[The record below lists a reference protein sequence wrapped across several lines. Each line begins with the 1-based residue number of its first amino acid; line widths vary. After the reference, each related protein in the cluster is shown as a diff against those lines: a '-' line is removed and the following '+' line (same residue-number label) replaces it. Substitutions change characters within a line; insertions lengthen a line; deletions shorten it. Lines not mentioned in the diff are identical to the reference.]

1 MQSSFAMTRND
12 YDIGT
17 NNDKDYKRYKHSMTR
32 LA

>member
-17 NNDKDYKRYKHSMTR
+17 NNDKDYKVQAQYG
-32 LA
+32 